1 MIITNAKYWRIP
13 DSEVNG
19 VKKVYP
25 MKPVGDSDCATLT
38 LQNTLDTPDHK
49 FFNYPVMN
57 LPKSGAVL
65 INEFSSDPEI
75 ILSIFSK
82 LFFSSP
88 GLILSGL
95 YPK

>member
-1 MIITNAKYWRIP
+1 
-13 DSEVNG
+13 
-19 VKKVYP
+19 

-65 INEFSSDPEI
+65 INEFSSDPLADEY
-75 ILSIFSK
+75 LQGKSFSK
-82 LFFSSP
+82 NDDDDGDGVLNYLDAFPEDALKSLDADQD
-88 GLILSGL
+88 GIDDAV
-95 YPK
+95 